1 MLISMFDD
9 EYWYGGYVSQGT
21 AMPVGPLDRLQ
32 IDLAPNRTANQAM
45 PLFFS
50 SRGRYLWRDIG
61 YTIQFD
67 SGTISCPDDVEL
79 VSGFGTLRGAYLVAM
94 KRHFPFESIQL
105 SKSLFDKP
113 IFNSWIDRLPRST

>member
-1 MLISMFDD
+1 MFDD